1 MENSLTKPLLVDQFE
16 SKDEGQMYVFFRRSK
31 NQDAPNQSFLI
42 YTKAKDCKDWEFY
55 PFFDKKETQ
64 VLEALLS
71 SENQTDKEVLHKYIV
86 GLYVEDKKGLTKEK
100 YEELFSPLENIY
112 YNKSKLANLRQKL
125 AHDIDKTLGTHLEEK
140 KIAKPIKKI
149 EKAVSDKLF
158 GKVKE

>member
-1 MENSLTKPLLVDQFE
+1 MEFPKGKPVLIDRFE
-16 SKDEGQMYVFFRRSK
+16 IQKKELYVFFERSK

-55 PFFDKKETQ
+55 PNFDKKETQ

-86 GLYVEDKKGLTKEK
+86 GLYVEGKKGLTKEK
-100 YEELFSPLENIY
+100 CEELFSPLRDIY
-112 YNKSKLANLRQKL
+112 YGKSRLATLRKKIS
-125 AHDIDKTLGTHLEEK
+125 HDIDETLGTHLEEK

-158 GKVKE
+158 GKVNE